1 MSHKGETYNFDRG
14 QFNQRLKNELNK
26 QKEKGI
32 SQAEIARRIGIG
44 AGTLSKYRND
54 DMLPGI
60 DTLSLLAEVFNVSAD
75 FLLTGREK
83 KSPKPYRTLRALGV
97 LLQDLEPCISIEEVA
112 EPAGTPQ
119 GGDGSHR
126 LALVIND
133 KTIQDLLRKWRLY
146 RTTAR
151 TSPAD
156 AQELK
161 HSLFNAPLNGLL
173 NDPSLEMIHG
183 HIVNVTERDAFV
195 EDPTGELFLGVARIS
210 PTAAVSFVKDGERDN
225 PLRSVKFLPGS
236 AWDLETVDR
245 YADRLQKGE
254 IAPWEYDQ
262 MLEDFKEEI
271 DDGKKD

>member
-75 FLLTGREK
+75 YLLTGKEK

-112 EPAGTPQ
+112 APAGNAQ
-119 GGDGSHR
+119 GGDNGKT

-161 HSLFNAPLNGLL
+161 TSLFTHPLKALL
-173 NDPSLEMIHG
+173 NDPSLEMRYG
-183 HIVNVTERDAFV
+183 HIVYVDEWGAYI
-195 EDPTGELFLGVARIS
+195 EDPSGELFQGVAHIS
-210 PTAAVSFVKDGERDN
+210 PAEAVSFVKDGERDN

-245 YADRLQKGE
+245 YADRLEAGE
-254 IAPWEYDQ
+254 IAPWEFDQ
-262 MLEDFKEEI
+262 ALEDFSENI

>member
-1 MSHKGETYNFDRG
+1 MSRKGETYNFDRG

-26 QKEKGI
+26 QKEKGV

-75 FLLTGREK
+75 YLLTGNEK
-83 KSPKPYRTLRALGV
+83 KSPKPYRTLQALGV
-97 LLQDLEPCISIEEVA
+97 LLQDMEPCITVQEAAVGSTHYD
-112 EPAGTPQ
+112 GTD
-119 GGDGSHR
+119 GDK
-126 LALVIND
+126 LVLMIND
-133 KTIQDLLRKWRLY
+133 PVVQDLLRKWRLY

-161 HSLFNAPLNGLL
+161 RSLFIAPLKGLL
-173 NDPSLEMIHG
+173 NDPEPDLEMIHG
-183 HIVNVTERDAFV
+183 HIVSVGEQDAFIT
-195 EDPTGELFLGVARIS
+195 DPTGELFLGVACIS
-210 PTAAVSFVKDGERDN
+210 PAAAVSFVKDGEREN
-225 PLRSVKFLPGS
+225 PLRSVKFLPES

-245 YADRLQKGE
+245 YAEQLKQDPQYPFL
-254 IAPWEYDQ
+254 AA
-262 MLEDFKEEI
+262 EDFKDPI
-271 DDGKKD
+271 